1 MKKILLIVL
10 FLLLFTPS
18 VRSEIFVDYE
28 PDNIKKTTS
37 VPVTQ
42 KTNEAKTNKINVSEE
57 KVPDLPAHLKNDV
70 NLSGSAQ
77 QIAKRTGHE
86 VKKSTNFE
94 LKINQNISDST
105 KKNTKIKF
113 TTTKNQSAG
122 IVTLPAGTVFTGHV
136 VQSHKPM
143 MTSNGG
149 LLKIEIDEIIYQNIS
164 NETKAKVLNVN
175 DKNIYFNTI
184 KGQRKFVSNTK
195 NNMKWGVKTCKKAY
209 KTTSKLSRKGGLYW
223 FITPIPAIY
232 GTFVIGANAIYAPAA
247 ALFQKGGS
255 VSLKNGSK
263 FIIKLEQDTQIYVL
277 DNL

>member
-28 PDNIKKTTS
+28 PDSLKKTPSASVTS
-37 VPVTQ
+37 
-42 KTNEAKTNKINVSEE
+42 KTNEAKTNKTYVLEE

-70 NLSGSAQ
+70 NLSGSTQ
-77 QIAKRTGHE
+77 KIAKRTGHA
-86 VKKSTNFE
+86 VKKSTKFE
-94 LKINQNISDST
+94 VKINQNISDAT

-122 IVTLPAGTVFTGHV
+122 VVTLPAGTVFTGHV
-136 VQSHKPM
+136 VQAHKPM

-149 LLKIEIDEIIYQNIS
+149 LLRIEIDEIIYQNIS
-164 NETKAKVLNVN
+164 NETKARILTANE
-175 DKNIYFNTI
+175 KNIFFNTI
-184 KGQRKFVSNTK
+184 KGQRKFVKNTK
-195 NNMKWGVKTCKKAY
+195 NNMKWGIRTCQKSY
-209 KTTSKLSRKGGLYW
+209 KTTSKWSKKGGLYW
-223 FITPIPAIY
+223 VLTPIPAIY
-232 GTFVIGANAIYAPAA
+232 GTFAIGANAIYAPVAA
-247 ALFQKGGS
+247 IFQKGGS

-263 FIIKLEQDTQIYVL
+263 FIIKLEKDTQIYVL